1 MKISIRLLTVATN
14 LSVLAMVA
22 SAQNATWTG
31 SLSTEWNTDLNWNPN
46 TSVPTG
52 TATFNLSGTRAVNVD
67 GATTIDRMAI
77 SGSGNWTFSGSALTI
92 AGADTGSGT
101 RPLSI
106 NDSAQIT
113 FQNEVIFGSSQST
126 SGNFGQLDIVAQ
138 ANGAKVVFEQGIRG
152 NSGIDPFVF
161 RTVQRIAAGGAEV
174 VIKNQIADIDQ
185 IIYSTSNSTLD
196 LQASSSVSISTTFAA
211 DNGVLK
217 LGNDNALGTGSL
229 ILNQSSSGG
238 AAITLEATGAART
251 FSNALTLNGGYSNSD
266 VGIFKVSG
274 DYDLKF
280 TGSTTLSRHA
290 SIEVAANRRFE
301 LGGGVTG
308 GRNLSK
314 SGAGTMVLSGTG
326 ISYSGST
333 TVSAGTLLINGAQSE
348 STAHIYVTGT
358 GVLGGTGSTNRNITF
373 QSNGGSGGLNPGD
386 ALVNGGIGTFTVIG
400 GNKTVTLLS
409 DTQLTFDIQSAVSH
423 DQFVVNG
430 NLILDG
436 VLNINDL
443 GLSEIGDFLLISYTG
458 TFTNNGLVLGNTPLG
473 WDAVINTSTSGQVWL
488 QVNAIPEP
496 STALLLSLGAGTLLS
511 CYRRKRTVLS

>member
-1 MKISIRLLTVATN
+1 MKISIRLLTFVAN
-14 LSVLAMVA
+14 LSVFALAA

-31 SLSTEWNTDLNWNPN
+31 SSSTAWNTNLNWNPN

-52 TATFNLSGTRAVNVD
+52 TATFNLTGIRAVNVD
-67 GATTIDRMAI
+67 GATTIDRMAFAS
-77 SGSGNWTFSGSALTI
+77 SGTWTFSGSALTI

-106 NDSAQIT
+106 NDSVQIT

-126 SGNFGQLDIVAQ
+126 AGNVGQLDIVAQ

-152 NSGIDPFVF
+152 NAGIDPFVF
-161 RTVQRIAAGGAEV
+161 RTVQRTTLGGAEV

-196 LQASSSVSISTTFAA
+196 LQASSSVSVSTTFAA

-217 LGNDNALGTGSL
+217 LGNNNALGTGSL

-238 AAITLEATGAART
+238 AATTLQATGASRT

-266 VGIFKVSG
+266 VGIFKVLG

-290 SIEVAANRRFE
+290 SIEVAAN
-301 LGGGVTG
+301 
-308 GRNLSK
+308 LSK

-326 ISYSGST
+326 INYSGST
-333 TVSAGTLLINGAQSE
+333 TVSAGTLLINGTQSE

-386 ALVNGGIGTFTVIG
+386 VLVNNGIGTFTVTG

-409 DTQLTFDIQSAVSH
+409 DTQLTFDIQSGVSH

-436 VLNINDL
+436 LLNINDL
-443 GLSEIGDFLLISYTG
+443 GVSQAGNFLLITYTG
-458 TFTNNGLVLGNTPLG
+458 TFTNNGLLLGSTPLG

-496 STALLLSLGAGTLLS
+496 SAAMLLSLGLGTLL
-511 CYRRKRTVLS
+511 CGCRRKRASHS